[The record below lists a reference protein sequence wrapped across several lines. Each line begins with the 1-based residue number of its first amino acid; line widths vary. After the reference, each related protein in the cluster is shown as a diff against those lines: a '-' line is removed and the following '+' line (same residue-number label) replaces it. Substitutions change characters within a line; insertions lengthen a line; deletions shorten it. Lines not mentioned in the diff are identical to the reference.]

1 MRDILINPKI
11 KKEMIISMAEYEK
24 MSSKVEYVLYGD
36 NILEGITL
44 LNIMTE
50 DDDILHLVNVVYDRI
65 DQPIYVFNDD
75 TNRPHCIKICG
86 AYDKWK
92 KPNAVGK
99 ITQFFDLPDYVIYSL
114 KSQKVIIAGENTE
127 TASVGNS
134 QWQRE
139 GRKVGAAREGVPFIY
154 QTFYSGKD
162 ESQNTVREPNSLQ
175 VYNQILYSIRYKVPS
190 FVAYFEN
197 NFEGA
202 FTRKRTPK
210 DSEHLFARYIKSVI
224 LDDSDNTA
232 QSRQLRKE
240 YEEKFFVHM
249 LSYLREGKYKSNT
262 GEVVKTPRLDKDFP
276 IINSIVQDAIVNK
289 TTQLAKDIVAYIY
302 GENDNFLSIYPFDD
316 TRIAKRK
323 DWSGYTSKP
332 YIKNLIADLTL
343 KGKTPKSYISGQSKV
358 GIGDTELCRKYLVT
372 QFSSNAREINKIL
385 DGSKFPESVI
395 MPLRIHKRSN
405 GRLTFS
411 PDPESGEIV
420 AFGELFGYNCMREK
434 CRPVIGYVIVDTPDN
449 FDINDKV
456 GTKLYKALANYVDI
470 VILNDETVVTKFKLE
485 EYTDDYKPNNLKD
498 IMPDETTE
506 EMGVVSTF
514 LNQSQ
519 INADWKL
526 CFIHTHHSSWQQLVI
541 HTPLGEEKQH
551 KIDRVSTKVDLIM
564 QDEIT
569 RDLGLFMIAEG
580 KDAYFDLL
588 RDTKI
593 GIAMKDARD
602 LIDQMYKWS
611 NQKFDA
617 FIYNLDTVPQFDPQF
632 YVDSE
637 VSKIKHAIMLG
648 HFNHIAAE
656 RDYVIIIVYN
666 DSNNKTGF
674 KLVYSTDFDK
684 ALKAKLDKEFKQ

>member
-11 KKEMIISMAEYEK
+11 TKEIIISMEEYDTLP
-24 MSSKVEYVLYGD
+24 SKIEYVLYGD

-65 DQPIYVFNDD
+65 DQPIYIFRDD
-75 TNRPHCIKICG
+75 DNRTHCIKICG
-86 AYDKWK
+86 AYDRWK
-92 KPNAVGK
+92 KPKVVGR
-99 ITQFFDLPDYVIYSL
+99 ITHFFDLPDYVFYSL
-114 KSQKVIIAGENTE
+114 KNQKVIIAGENTE

-139 GRKVGAAREGVPFIY
+139 GRKVGSAREGVPFIY

-162 ESQNTVREPNSLQ
+162 ESQDTVREPNSLQ
-175 VYNQILYSIRYKVPS
+175 VYNQILYSIRYKTPS

-202 FTRKRTPK
+202 GTRKRTPK

-224 LDDSDNTA
+224 LDDSLGTT
-232 QSRQLRKE
+232 QSRQKRRE

-262 GEVVKTPRLDKDFP
+262 GKIMRTPRLDEDFP
-276 IINSIVQDAIVNK
+276 IINLNVRNAIVSN
-289 TTQLAKDIVAYIY
+289 TIQIAKDLVAYIY
-302 GENDNFLSIYPFDD
+302 GEKNDFLSIYPFDA
-316 TRIAKRK
+316 TRVSQRTTWA
-323 DWSGYTSKP
+323 GYTTKP
-332 YIKNLIADLTL
+332 YVKNLISYLSL
-343 KGKTPKSYISGQSKV
+343 KYKIPQSYISGQSKV
-358 GIGDTELCRKYLVT
+358 GFGNTELCRKYLVT
-372 QFSSNAREINKIL
+372 QFASYEKEINDIL
-385 DGSKFPESVI
+385 DSTKYPESVI

-405 GRLTFS
+405 GKLTFS

-420 AFGELFGYNCMREK
+420 AFGELFGYNCKREK
-434 CRPVIGYVIVDTPDN
+434 CRPIIGYVIVDTPED

-470 VILNDETVVTKFKLE
+470 VIFNDETVVTKFELD
-485 EYTDDYKPNNLKD
+485 EYNQDYRPKTLKE
-498 IMPDETTE
+498 IMPNTTTE
-506 EMGVVSTF
+506 EMGVVSTY

-541 HTPLGEEKQH
+541 HTPSGEEKQH

-564 QDEIT
+564 QDDT
-569 RDLGLFMIAEG
+569 SHNFGLFMIAEG
-580 KDAYFDLL
+580 KDAYFELL

-593 GIAMKDARD
+593 GTAMKDARD

-617 FIYNLDTVPQFDPQF
+617 FIYNLNTVPQFDPLF
-632 YVDSE
+632 YVE
-637 VSKIKHAIMLG
+637 TEANTIQQAILRG
-648 HFNHIAAE
+648 HFKHIAAE
-656 RDYVIIIVYN
+656 ENYVIIIVYN
-666 DSNNKTGF
+666 DSQNKTGF
-674 KLVYSTDFDK
+674 KLVYSTNFDRNQK
-684 ALKAKLDKEFKQ
+684 SKLDKEFKQ